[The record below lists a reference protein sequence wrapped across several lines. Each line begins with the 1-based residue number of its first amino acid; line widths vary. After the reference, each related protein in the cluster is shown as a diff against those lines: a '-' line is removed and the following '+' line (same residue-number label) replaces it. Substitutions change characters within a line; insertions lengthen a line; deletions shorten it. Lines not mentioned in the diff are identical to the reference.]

1 MRTSEY
7 VSLGHPDKVAD
18 YISEYLLDR
27 YLEQDPSTRY
37 AVEVQIKGIRVC
49 LGGEVTSKASFGPL
63 QIEEFVKAAVREIGY
78 TKEYADK
85 WGRDNVIS
93 AEDIQCYAFISQ
105 QSPDIAQGVDR
116 NGWGDQ
122 GIFFG
127 YAEPLAWGHNG
138 LRADRFWAETLGRVL
153 YETARQGFIDAGID
167 IKTQVT
173 ISEEGDITDVVVAI
187 PLLPGVSTNPVAEI
201 VSKVIPGRFNLIING
216 TGTYVQHGP
225 TADCGTTG
233 RKLVVDFYG
242 GAARIGGGS
251 PWTKD
256 GSKADLALNLYARDV
271 AVANAEGTGETYTVA
286 VSCVIGRSEVDSLVN
301 DTEFHSHDVS
311 PRRLIEKYGLNQPIF
326 ADLCRC
332 GLMDPRWPWNA
343 NKATREAW
351 DEEGINSY

>member
-27 YLEQDPSTRY
+27 YLEQDPDTRY
-37 AVEVQIKGIRVC
+37 AVEVQIKDTRVC
-49 LGGEVTSKASFGPL
+49 LGGEVTSKASFGPE
-63 QIEEFVKAAVREIGY
+63 QIEKYVQEAVREIGY

-85 WGRDNVIS
+85 WGRENTIS
-93 AEDIQCYAFISQ
+93 ADDIECHCFISQ

-116 NGWGDQ
+116 DGWGDQ

-127 YAEPLAWGHNG
+127 YAEPLDWGHNG
-138 LRADRFWAETLGRVL
+138 LRADRYWAEKLGRRL
-153 YETARQGFIDAGID
+153 YEMAVNGTLDAGID

-173 ISEEGDITDVVVAI
+173 IGKDDNITDVVVAI
-187 PLLPGVSTNPVAEI
+187 PLLPGVSSFAVAEA
-201 VSKVIPGRFNLIING
+201 VSEIIPGYYNLIING

-225 TADCGTTG
+225 VADCGTTG

-271 AVANAEGTGETYTVA
+271 AVANADKTGKVCTTA
-286 VSCVIGRSEVDSLVN
+286 ASCVIGMRKVDLLINESEHCNS
-301 DTEFHSHDVS
+301 VS
-311 PRRLIEKYGLNQPIF
+311 PRKLIEAYGLNQPIY
-326 ADLCRC
+326 ANLCRC
-332 GLMDPRWPWNA
+332 GIMDPEWPWNA
-343 NKATREAW
+343 DKETRKLW
-351 DEEGINSY
+351 DEEGLEY